1 MNESSDILSSPSIP
15 RRLAWFAVP
24 VLAPVL
30 GACFDFGYAIAE
42 VAPDTATAE
51 TTTEGETQPGDGEP
65 TCVEGPTT
73 PSADGPQIKY
83 TSMSADRLV
92 VPITA
97 GETVTWTNADS
108 VAHTVTAGAPG
119 AELSTAAGG
128 FDSGDLAP
136 GAQYAYRFCAPR
148 TVFYFCRP
156 HAEQMKNYRIIV
168 Q

>member
-1 MNESSDILSSPSIP
+1 MKESSDTLLPTWVP
-15 RRLAWFAVP
+15 RRLACLAVP
-24 VLAPVL
+24 LLASVL

-42 VAPDTATAE
+42 VAPDTASAE
-51 TTTEGETQPGDGEP
+51 TTAEGETQPGDGEP

-83 TSMSADRLV
+83 VSMSADRLV
-92 VPITA
+92 APISV
-97 GETVTWTNADS
+97 GDTVTWTNADS

-119 AELSTAAGG
+119 AELATAAGG
-128 FDSGDLAP
+128 FESGDLAP